1 MGLREKT
8 DSKAKLDTTAT
19 SNLAAAQS
27 FQAPT
32 YYHDGD
38 VELDAIERLKSNI
51 LMLDDLQQR
60 LRFMN
65 GELESI
71 LGRRNKKS

>member
-1 MGLREKT
+1 MGLRKKT
-8 DSKAKLDTTAT
+8 DSNPKANTAT
-19 SNLAAAQS
+19 KSAAVPAY
-27 FQAPT
+27 QAPKH
-32 YYHDGD
+32 YHDGD

-65 GELESI
+65 NEIESI
-71 LGRRNKKS
+71 IGSKKK